1 MSEQDILSKCAETFP
16 GIEKDEHKFP
26 VADLLI
32 GTPLKAASL
41 QQDKLLS
48 DLGLQAS
55 GSLLIDKANA
65 AHACGEKF
73 KEKDQNELVKKVVDT
88 VETRLA
94 IAALSG
100 KSEAQ
105 FMDVGK
111 GIGRVGNAYYDPPE
125 LRGAAKEVFEKTNAS
140 KLYKAELK
148 ADPAQKDQFYMMIS
162 LKPKR

>member
-1 MSEQDILSKCAETFP
+1 MSEQEILSKCAETFP
-16 GIEKDEHKFP
+16 GIEKDDHTFP
-26 VADLLI
+26 VAELLI
-32 GTPLKAASL
+32 KNPLGASSV

-73 KEKDQNELVKKVVDT
+73 KVKDQNELVAKVVDT

-105 FMDVGK
+105 FMDLGK

-125 LRGAAKEVFEKTNAS
+125 LTGAAKQVFEKINAS
-140 KLYKAELK
+140 KLYRAELK
-148 ADPAQKDQFYMMIS
+148 ADPVQKDHFHMVIS